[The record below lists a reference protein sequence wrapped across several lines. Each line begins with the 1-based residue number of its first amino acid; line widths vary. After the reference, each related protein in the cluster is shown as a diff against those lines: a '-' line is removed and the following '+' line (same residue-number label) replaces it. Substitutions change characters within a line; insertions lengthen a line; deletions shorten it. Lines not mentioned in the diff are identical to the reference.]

1 MLIKDPSRFKI
12 RNANSYD
19 CVQLYRL
26 LKECYLEVL
35 ARVNGQRDCLK
46 QIDLNRGTLTG
57 DRKSKHQNSYQNDQN
72 VQTDANNN
80 QLTRWPLDSSTEY
93 GLDSFEEFVDCLG
106 FGKRGEQR
114 KVLDCL
120 LIEDLREHKIIAL
133 VTYSYGYFS
142 YVGREIH
149 MNHFYV
155 RPDYRMNGFGA
166 FLFRNLVK
174 LCAEAKLN
182 KLKYDGRFKFSIC
195 EPLCGQIQFSD
206 LKLICSFSL

>member
-26 LKECYLEVL
+26 LKECYLEL
-35 ARVNGQRDCLK
+35 LSKVNGQRDGLK
-46 QIDLNRGTLTG
+46 QIDLNRGPLAN
-57 DRKSKHQNSYQNDQN
+57 RKDPNGNENNQNDEN
-72 VQTDANNN
+72 IQTDANNN
-80 QLTRWPLDSSTEY
+80 QLSGWPLQSEY

-120 LIEDLREHKIIAL
+120 LIEDISERKIIAL
-133 VTYSYGYFS
+133 VTYSYAYFS
-142 YVGREIH
+142 YVGREIYL
-149 MNHFYV
+149 NHFYV
-155 RPDYRMNGFGA
+155 RPEYRMNGFGT

-182 KLKYDGRFKFSIC
+182 KLKYDGRFGTFN
-195 EPLCGQIQFSD
+195 LR
-206 LKLICSFSL
+206 SF

>member
-35 ARVNGQRDCLK
+35 AKLNDQRQGLK
-46 QIDLNRGTLTG
+46 QIDLNRTHESNG
-57 DRKSKHQNSYQNDQN
+57 
-72 VQTDANNN
+72 QTDVNNN
-80 QLTRWPLDSSTEY
+80 QSTQNSSIEL
-93 GLDSFEEFVDCLG
+93 GSFEEFVDCLG
-106 FGKRGEQR
+106 FGKRGEER

-120 LIEDLREHKIIAL
+120 LIEDVSQQKIIAL
-133 VTYSYGYFS
+133 VTYSYAYFS
-142 YVGREIH
+142 YVGREIQL
-149 MNHFYV
+149 NHFFV
-155 RPDYRMNGFGA
+155 RPEYRMNGFGS

-182 KLKYDGRFKFSIC
+182 KLKYDGR
-195 EPLCGQIQFSD
+195 
-206 LKLICSFSL
+206 

>member
-35 ARVNGQRDCLK
+35 NKVNDQRQGLK
-46 QIDLNRGTLTG
+46 QIDLNRTSADSNG
-57 DRKSKHQNSYQNDQN
+57 
-72 VQTDANNN
+72 QTDGNNN
-80 QLTRWPLDSSTEY
+80 QLTHSSVY
-93 GLDSFEEFVDCLG
+93 PSIGLDSFEEFVDCLG
-106 FGKRGEQR
+106 FGKRGEER

-120 LIEDLREHKIIAL
+120 LIEDVSQQKIIAL
-133 VTYSYGYFS
+133 VTYSYAYFS

-149 MNHFYV
+149 MNHFFV
-155 RPDYRMNGFGA
+155 RPEYRMNGFGS

-182 KLKYDGRFKFSIC
+182 KLKYDGRF
-195 EPLCGQIQFSD
+195 
-206 LKLICSFSL
+206 LKVLVLEIPERLKSVFVSA